1 MKSLLSD
8 EDILTILPTGFGKSV
23 TFTLFVLAMQELKK
37 RTDEN
42 TSICVL
48 VISPLQSIIDDQ
60 IAEML
65 SLNCACTAKGPCLR

>member
-1 MKSLLSD
+1 M
-8 EDILTILPTGFGKSV
+8 

-42 TSICVL
+42 TSMCVL

-65 SLNCACTAKGPCLR
+65 SVNCTCTAMGPCRG